1 MAAAKIG
8 GEGSGVLELV
18 HPKSKA
24 VVRVPY
30 GPGFRDGA
38 DRTVTLVRFR
48 ERGYLTP
55 DEAKAAEKAKADAEE
70 LAKLRAEKA
79 SRK

>member
-1 MAAAKIG
+1 MAAAKN
-8 GEGSGVLELV
+8 EASGVIELV
-18 HPKSKA
+18 HPKSKHL
-24 VVRVPY
+24 VRVPY
-30 GPGFRDGA
+30 GPGFRDGVG
-38 DRTVTLVRFR
+38 RLETLARFR
-48 ERGYLTP
+48 ERGYMLP